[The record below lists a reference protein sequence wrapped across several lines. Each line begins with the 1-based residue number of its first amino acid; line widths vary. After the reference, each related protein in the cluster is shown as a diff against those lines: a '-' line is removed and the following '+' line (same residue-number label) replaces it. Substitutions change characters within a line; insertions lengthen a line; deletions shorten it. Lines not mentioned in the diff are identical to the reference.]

1 MLFVSAR
8 APSVLC
14 SAEWRENFPE
24 LSTQLRNFLAT
35 SVPGTTA
42 EPEIVFV
49 VELNVQYARIGHLSK
64 VVLLCKWGQ
73 HVTRVAA
80 NCCYLWLP
88 IAQLAQLAMQLAV
101 GAKSHGGVLMLIF
114 AYIMLLLSYCTF
126 KTTNTNFPKQ
136 SVKSYML
143 NKTHKCFFSTTAEH
157 GEMSWLSC
165 WAVGDLAAPS
175 CSITLWNI

>member
-157 GEMSWLSC
+157 GEMS
-165 WAVGDLAAPS
+165 
-175 CSITLWNI
+175 